1 MKNFSF
7 KEFVIA
13 AFVFAL
19 LMVLP
24 QHLFAALPA
33 FIGDAGSFLSPDH
46 VIIGMAGFVS
56 LANID
61 GSSEG
66 TPNPGGTRNL
76 YIIARK
82 DIEGVWPKEGDIVNG
97 EIINPPVMKAGKK
110 FAEYEF
116 PDGTFQIADDGGGEA
131 GYQSYKHTVDFAIAG
146 FNKTLVAEMR
156 KHLNTSSVVIGELND
171 GQLALAGSS
180 DNGVYIKSSFKSG
193 LKGNDKRG
201 FTAKG
206 EQDGFMWGITPLA
219 PAVAA
224 ALPLLSNAVPTD
236 EGGA

>member
-7 KEFVIA
+7 KEFAFA

-19 LMVLP
+19 VMVLP

-33 FIGDAGSFLSPDH
+33 FMGDAGSFLSPDH
-46 VIIGMAGFVS
+46 VIIGMSVVS
-56 LANID
+56 LVNID

-76 YIIARK
+76 YIVARK
-82 DIEGVWPKEGDIVNG
+82 DIKGVWPKEGDIVNG
-97 EIINPPVMKAGKK
+97 EIINPPVMEDGKK

-116 PDGTFQIADDGGGEA
+116 PDGTFQIADDGGGDA

-146 FNKTLVAEMR
+146 FNKKLVAEMR
-156 KHLNTSSVVIGELND
+156 KHLNTSSVIVAELND

-180 DNGVYIKSSFKSG
+180 DNGLYIKSGFKSG
-193 LKGNDKRG
+193 SKGNDKRG

-206 EQDGFMWGITPLA
+206 EQDGFMWGIVPLA

-224 ALPLLSNAVPTD
+224 ALPLLSNAVPTAE
-236 EGGA
+236 EGA